1 MEISAALLVWRRREG
16 GPQFL
21 LAHPG
26 GPFWRNRDEGAWSIP
41 KGLVETGEDQRAA
54 ALREFQ
60 EETGLPPPLIL
71 EPLSPCRVRS
81 GKTVLAWLGE
91 ADLDLSAARFGLFE
105 MEWPPRSGR
114 RMRFPEIDRLAYFP
128 LAEALAKLV
137 PGQRPIV
144 LEAAGRLDG

>member
-60 EETGLPPPLIL
+60 EETGLPPM
-71 EPLSPCRVRS
+71 SPCRVRS